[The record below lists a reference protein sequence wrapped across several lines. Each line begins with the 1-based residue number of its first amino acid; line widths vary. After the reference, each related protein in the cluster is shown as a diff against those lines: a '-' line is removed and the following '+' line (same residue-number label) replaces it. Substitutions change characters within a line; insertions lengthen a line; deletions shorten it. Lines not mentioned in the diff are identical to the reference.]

1 MASETASGAHSEGH
15 VGGME
20 VLADANAILLAS
32 LDLLAPEIRQG
43 IALRGRQVDELG
55 GLNIPAL
62 PCPREA
68 GKPTAC
74 RRRSPNYAYAQGS
87 FARIGNPSA
96 AVSIGMR
103 RIIGSKSERA
113 GGLAAAKPV
122 GTSRS
127 S

>member
-1 MASETASGAHSEGH
+1 VASKTASGAHSERH

-43 IALRGRQVDELG
+43 IARRGRQVDELG

-68 GKPTAC
+68 GKPTEC
-74 RRRSPNYAYAQGS
+74 RRRSPNYAYAQAVRS
-87 FARIGNPSA
+87 HELEIRWA
-96 AVSIGMR
+96 AVNMGH
-103 RIIGSKSERA
+103 A
-113 GGLAAAKPV
+113 
-122 GTSRS
+122 
-127 S
+127 